1 MGHSAS
7 EMLSPKDYFGKLFI
21 LRNTSVDSHAHLP
34 KHQSNQSPC
43 ARSSHKL
50 EDMIRMQLV
59 ERHALGR
66 EFLLD
71 FDHQRFEN
79 EQ

>member
-1 MGHSAS
+1 MGHSAPQ
-7 EMLSPKDYFGKLFI
+7 MLSPENYLGKRFI
-21 LRNTSVDSHAHLP
+21 LRNTFIDSHSHLP
-34 KHQSNQSPC
+34 KHQSDQSPC

-50 EDMIRMQLV
+50 EDMVRMQLV
-59 ERHALGR
+59 ERHVLGR